1 MTSDQQAKMT
11 EALDALRGIL
21 PDQPLLLIAGFADG
35 PSTAICTASNLTSS
49 GQLIILL
56 DVAST
61 FAQAAFNPP
70 DEFETQH

>member
-1 MTSDQQAKMT
+1 MTSDQQDKMT
-11 EALDALRGIL
+11 EALNAMRAIL

-35 PSTAICTASNLTSS
+35 PNTTVCTASNLTSS

-61 FAQAAFNPP
+61 FAQAAFSPA
-70 DEFETQH
+70 DESETQH